1 MQKIF
6 EANISP
12 RTYHSMGKHYPYPD
26 LTHTLCPHCRK
37 NHLRRHG
44 FYPRYLIAK
53 GFEGNILV
61 RRFIC
66 PECGKTVSLLPW
78 FCHPKRTYSMD
89 FIHHSLCGFFNWSG
103 TITSFIQSFCK
114 SYGTSLSRQLL
125 YQYRKRILKNCN
137 RILMEL
143 VYKFRLHNPVS
154 NSPDNEKRVKD
165 ALNQIETMVTSPYP
179 VSMDMFSHGSRT
191 YLTP

>member
-6 EANISP
+6 KAEISP
-12 RTYHSMGKHYPYPD
+12 RTYHAMGKHYPHPD

-37 NHLRRHG
+37 RYLHRHG
-44 FYPRYLIAK
+44 FYRRYLIAK
-53 GFEGNILV
+53 GFEGDVLV
-61 RRFIC
+61 RRYIC
-66 PECGKTVSLLPW
+66 PKCSKTVSLLPW
-78 FCHPKRTYSMD
+78 FCHPKRTYSMG
-89 FIHHSLCGFFNWSG
+89 FIHHTLLGFFSWKG
-103 TITSFIQSFCK
+103 TITSFIQSFST
-114 SYGTSLSRQLL
+114 SYGIPLSRQLL

-143 VYKFRLHNPVS
+143 IRQFRLHNPIS
-154 NSPDNEKRVKD
+154 TSPNNEKRVKD
-165 ALNQIETMVTSPYP
+165 ALNLIETMVTSPYP